1 MTGNYNCTGM
11 KTDSAMI
18 SVYTAKGVCQIM
30 TDTEWKPRLTAL
42 MQLGF
47 TYSDIVLISTNN
59 SENRQ
64 YALQCLFQPLQTY
77 LESFLIVFGWK
88 EEGGIL
94 LSPDHSTL
102 NTGDIIAIINN
113 SRSAIVDRLTA

>member
-1 MTGNYNCTGM
+1 
-11 KTDSAMI
+11 
-18 SVYTAKGVCQIM
+18 M

-47 TYSDIVLISTNN
+47 TYSDIVLLSTNN

-77 LESFLIVFGWK
+77 LESFLIVFGW
-88 EEGGIL
+88 EEKDGIL
-94 LSPDHSTL
+94 FSPEHSTI
-102 NTGDIIAIINN
+102 TSGDIIALVNN
-113 SRSAIVDRLTA
+113 SRSAIVERLS